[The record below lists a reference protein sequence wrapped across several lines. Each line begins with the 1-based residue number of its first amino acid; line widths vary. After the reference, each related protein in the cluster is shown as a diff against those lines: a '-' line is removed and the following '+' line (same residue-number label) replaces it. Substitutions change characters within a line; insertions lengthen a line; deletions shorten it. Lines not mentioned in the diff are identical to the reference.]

1 MSADD
6 ETPAEHPG
14 PWSRPVPPSPR
25 QSRWEE
31 VGVSWVGVLQAL
43 KAAAILGLIVAILR
57 LLSH

>member
-1 MSADD
+1 M
-6 ETPAEHPG
+6 
-14 PWSRPVPPSPR
+14 PPSPR